1 MKATLWTVIIL
12 VVLIAAIGITS
23 ATLGAK
29 VSRDFTLDLE
39 AAKDSIR
46 AGDWQKARSAV
57 EDMTNEWE
65 ETCQWLQFWVNH
77 TDTDDVNLGLERL
90 AAALE
95 AEDKGLS
102 LWAAAELNESLRHIH
117 HRDALR
123 IGNIL

>member
-12 VVLIAAIGITS
+12 VILIAAIGIAS
-23 ATLGAK
+23 ASLSAK
-29 VSRDFTLDLE
+29 VSDDFTRDLE
-39 AAKDSIR
+39 IAEDSIR
-46 AGDWQKARSAV
+46 TGNWPEARSAV
-57 EDMTNEWE
+57 EDMLNEWE
-65 ETCQWLQFWVNH
+65 QTCEWLQFWVNH

-102 LWAAAELNESLRHIH
+102 LWTAAELNESIRHIH
-117 HRDALR
+117 HRDSLR